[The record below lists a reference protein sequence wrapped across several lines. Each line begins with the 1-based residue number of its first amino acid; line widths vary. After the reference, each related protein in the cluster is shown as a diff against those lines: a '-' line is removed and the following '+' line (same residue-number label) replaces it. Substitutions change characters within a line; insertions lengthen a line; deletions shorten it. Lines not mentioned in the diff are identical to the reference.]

1 MVKTAFR
8 CQQCGGPV
16 EAQNELAYK
25 LLMSGHPA
33 LCAECRNPK
42 PKQWDSYEEYL
53 LSPEWRAKAN
63 ERKRL
68 DGYQCRIC
76 ESKERLE
83 CHHRTYD
90 RLYDERIEDLTTLC
104 HIHHWLVTA
113 YENGLIALP
122 EEPQARPQNGNGRQ
136 RVYLPPITIG

>member
-8 CQQCGGPV
+8 CQQCGGAV

-25 LLMSGHPA
+25 LLMGGHPA

-42 PKQWDSYEEYL
+42 PKQWASYEEYL
-53 LSPEWRAKAN
+53 LSPEWKAKAD

-83 CHHRTYD
+83 CHHRTYI

-104 HIHHWLVTA
+104 NPHHRLVTA
-113 YENGLIALP
+113 YENGLVNIP
-122 EEPQARPQNGNGRQ
+122 EKVAPPKSNGRK
-136 RVYLPPITIG
+136 RVYLAPITIG